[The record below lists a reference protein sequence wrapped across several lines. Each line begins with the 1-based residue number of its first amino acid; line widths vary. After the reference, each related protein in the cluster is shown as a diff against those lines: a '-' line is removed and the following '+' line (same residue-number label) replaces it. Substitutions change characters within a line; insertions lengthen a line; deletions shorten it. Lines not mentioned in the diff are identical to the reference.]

1 MTVLVSDNVFANDI
15 IDVIERKSFNYMI
28 NIKISDIFYNKAEFQ
43 TGKKSMTI
51 EFTFQDKLSTLT
63 DSQINDEMAKIINLL
78 KNKHE
83 AVIRT

>member
-1 MTVLVSDNVFANDI
+1 
-15 IDVIERKSFNYMI
+15 MI
-28 NIKISDIFYNKAEFQ
+28 NIKISDIFYNKAEFEI
-43 TGKKSMTI
+43 GKKSMTI

-63 DSQINDEMAKIINLL
+63 DSQINDEMEKIINLL

>member
-1 MTVLVSDNVFANDI
+1 
-15 IDVIERKSFNYMI
+15 
-28 NIKISDIFYNKAEFQ
+28 
-43 TGKKSMTI
+43 MTI

-63 DSQINDEMAKIINLL
+63 DNQINDEMVKIINLL

>member
-1 MTVLVSDNVFANDI
+1 
-15 IDVIERKSFNYMI
+15 MI
-28 NIKISDIFYNKAEFQ
+28 NIKISDIFYNKAEFE

-63 DSQINDEMAKIINLL
+63 DSQINDEMGKIINLL